1 MISRKRLLPLLFLS
15 ALIPLAVPAQTI
27 IDLHRG
33 GAAVR
38 AKSADD
44 YARQNRDAR
53 QLREDSLLYIDCLTR
68 AYNHLH
74 TDSLPQARQCFL
86 QALKLRPEAPANY
99 IIHRE
104 LGKIYLAEAKYHE
117 STEEFNTVLRQYP
130 ADFEARRHRAVC
142 ALSLNHPQQ
151 ALDDCRTLF
160 RHATDTTSAV
170 AILFLQAEAH
180 RQLRQYPQVAADL
193 DQILTMNPQNTGAQ
207 LLQAVNLQNLGQ
219 PQESLNR
226 LNLYLA
232 AHPHDVEALLARA
245 ELHLHQQH
253 PILAREDADT
263 AVTLSPASPSAY
275 LIRAKILDEIGLKH
289 LADQDRRKALQL
301 SGTP

>member
-1 MISRKRLLPLLFLS
+1 MISRKHLLLFLFATLLFPV
-15 ALIPLAVPAQTI
+15 ALSAQTV

-33 GAAVR
+33 GAVVR

-44 YARQNRDAR
+44 YALQNRDAR
-53 QLREDSLLYIDCLTR
+53 QLREDSLQYIDCLTR
-68 AYNHLH
+68 AYNHLYA
-74 TDSLPQARQCFL
+74 DSLSLARECFL
-86 QALKLRPEAPANY
+86 RALKLRPEAPANY

-104 LGKIYLAEAKYHE
+104 LGKIYLSEAKFRE
-117 STEEFNTVLRQYP
+117 STEEFNQVLRQYP
-130 ADFEARRHRAVC
+130 GDFEARRHRAVC

-160 RHATDTTSAV
+160 QHATDTASAV
-170 AILFLQAEAH
+170 AVLFLQAEAH
-180 RQLRQYPQVAADL
+180 RQLRQYPQVGEDISN
-193 DQILTMNPQNTGAQ
+193 ILTMDPQNTGAQ
-207 LLQAVNLQNLGQ
+207 LLYAVNLQNLGQ

-232 AHPHDVEALLARA
+232 AHPQDAEALLARA
-245 ELHLHQQH
+245 ELHLRQQH

-263 AVTLSPASPSAY
+263 AVSLSPSSPSAY
-275 LIRAKILDEIGLKH
+275 LMRAKILDEIGLNH

-301 SGTP
+301 SGNP